1 MLSEFHLVVEKLF
14 GFFPSEL
21 EGKLRQAFA
30 RIPRTEQDDFL
41 AALAL
46 ELVLIQNRVQRT
58 PRSNSESPE
67 NEGLVKPDSVDPGL
81 AVSKLIITAVERVKK
96 RIFRELDRQRRQ
108 KAVLLEKQQRQSS
121 QSTAMQPGYIEFFQ
135 SLSAED
141 QGLLFQKLERKKT
154 RQTDSDSEEESKQQ
168 IAERWERIQAEFRR
182 FTRNT

>member
-1 MLSEFHLVVEKLF
+1 MRSEFHLVVEKLF

-67 NEGLVKPDSVDPGL
+67 NEDLDKPDSVDPGL